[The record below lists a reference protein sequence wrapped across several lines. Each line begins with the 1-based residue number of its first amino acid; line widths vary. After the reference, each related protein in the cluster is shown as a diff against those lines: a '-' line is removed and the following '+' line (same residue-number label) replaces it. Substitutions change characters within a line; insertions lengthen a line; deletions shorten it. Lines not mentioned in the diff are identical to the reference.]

1 MSIKVAPVGHSRIL
15 SVGTYRP
22 KRQVPNSE
30 IVDRIDSTDEWIVQR
45 TGIESRRF
53 AGDDETV
60 ISMAKAACE
69 MALKRAKLTIA
80 DIDTVILSTISYPF
94 QAPSAATELINELG
108 NPKAAAFDISAACA
122 GFCYGVAMGSDLVR
136 SGTSKNV
143 LVIGVEKLSDYTD
156 PDDRATAFIFADGAG
171 AVVIGQSD
179 QPRIGQT
186 IWGSDAD
193 SRDAIML
200 TPSFLD
206 FKKNPDKGVG
216 ELGWPNISQQGQVVF
231 RWAVYSMSKVG
242 LQALEAAGVS
252 VGELGAFIPHQANI
266 RIIETMAKEMKIPE
280 SVLIADDIRTNGN
293 TSAASIPLAMDRIL
307 EEHPELHGKL
317 ALLIGVLIADDIRTN
332 GNTSAASI
340 PLAMDRILEEHPE
353 LHGKLALLIGYGAG
367 LVYAGQVV
375 ELPPAP

>member
-1 MSIKVAPVGHSRIL
+1 MSIKATPLGHSRIL

-22 KRQVPNSE
+22 KREVPNSE

-69 MALKRAKLTIA
+69 MALHRAQLSIE

-108 NPKAAAFDISAACA
+108 NPKAAAFDLSAACA
-122 GFCYGVAMGSDLVR
+122 GFCYGVGLASDLVR
-136 SGTSKNV
+136 SGTSRNV

-156 PDDRATAFIFADGAG
+156 PNDRATAFIFADGAG
-171 AVVIGQSD
+171 AVIIGYSD
-179 QPRIGQT
+179 QPRIGTT

-193 SRDAIML
+193 SRDAITL

-206 FKKNPDKGVG
+206 FKKNPDKGVT
-216 ELGWPNISQQGQVVF
+216 ELGWPNIAQQGQVVF

-242 LQALEAAGVS
+242 LKALEAAGVT
-252 VGELGAFIPHQANI
+252 VDELGAFIPHQANI
-266 RIIETMAKEMKIPE
+266 RIIETMAKEMKIPD
-280 SVLIADDIRTNGN
+280 S
-293 TSAASIPLAMDRIL
+293 
-307 EEHPELHGKL
+307 
-317 ALLIGVLIADDIRTN
+317 VLIADDIRTN

-375 ELPPAP
+375 ELPPKP